1 MGGVTITLNCDCHRK
16 IKSVLQF
23 PQLLLPTTLSA
34 PFQNS
39 LHASYLH
46 FYVARLPN
54 LFMQTQLFM
63 KNPGKNIAC
72 FTETR
77 RYIHLS

>member
-23 PQLLLPTTLSA
+23 PQLLLLST
-34 PFQNS
+34 PIENS

-46 FYVARLPN
+46 FYVARLSN
-54 LFMQTQLFM
+54 LFMQTQLFR

-72 FTETR
+72 FTDYLDVLYT
-77 RYIHLS
+77 